1 MPLKPGTAPLVLV
14 VLSITLASASMHV
27 STQGLLADTIKDL
40 AAIRRS
46 VYNFWACNGLD
57 EAYGGFHGTLQ
68 RDGSSTA
75 PADKGLVQG
84 TRHAW

>member
-1 MPLKPGTAPLVLV
+1 MLQQSQSAPLML
-14 VLSITLASASMHV
+14 LCLLISMASASV
-27 STQGLLADTIKDL
+27 PTSTQGLVADTLKDL

-57 EAYGGFHGTLQ
+57 AAYGGFYGTLL
-68 RDGSSTA
+68 RDGSPTA
-75 PADKGLVQG
+75 PEEKGLVQG